1 MAFKVS
7 GDFAKKLDRWAELL
21 ESSKV
26 IVRHTSQAQAEVALT
41 LIGEGFQHEQD
52 PYGKRWAPKKK
63 PDGRKVLHG
72 ETTRL
77 RNGWHVAKAGM
88 GGWQVDPGVEY
99 AAYHQAPR
107 GNSRPTRRMVPD
119 SARGLPKEWAEEL
132 AAVAL
137 AEAVDHFA
145 EAGGVKPKVKKRTS
159 NTAGSIEADEGR
171 RKKRR
176 GMTIGGFIRRL
187 QRIRA
192 LARRAGVL

>member
-41 LIGEGFQHEQD
+41 LISEGFQHEQD

-88 GGWQVDPGVEY
+88 GGWQVDPGVDY

-119 SARGLPKEWAEEL
+119 SARGLPKEWAVEFE
-132 AAVAL
+132 AVAM
-137 AEAVDHFA
+137 AEAIDHFK
-145 EAGGVKPKVKKRTS
+145 EAAGSAKPKTKKRTRS
-159 NTAGSIEADEGR
+159 APATTASSSSRKTSR
-171 RKKRR
+171 RKTGSRR
-176 GMTIGGFIRRL
+176 QPRRL
-187 QRIRA
+187 RT
-192 LARRAGVL
+192 LASL